1 MDKRPLHLV
10 YVAILMNLGLFW
22 AAYQLRLPFLA
33 YHTGTVYVTA
43 LLGATGGILAAIV
56 TFLAL
61 ACFYFGSSYAWFL
74 LGGIC
79 IATLVGEQLKKE
91 TRHKSW
97 AFVTG
102 EIFLIEAFCH
112 ILFTI
117 SFRYCV
123 PFDILGQ
130 PIFYALLPK
139 MNRVFATMIAGTV
152 VSLLTALLT
161 VGCATVCIL
170 CTPKRLIVSKEEL
183 KKEEAKTKERPLKKK
198 RLQRKKNQD

>member
-1 MDKRPLHLV
+1 MDKRPLQLV
-10 YVAILMNLGLFW
+10 YIGILMNLGLFW
-22 AAYQLRLPFLA
+22 AAYQFKLPFLA
-33 YHTGTVYVTA
+33 YHTGTVYVTT
-43 LLGATGGILAAIV
+43 LLGATGGILTAVV
-56 TFLAL
+56 TFLPL
-61 ACFYFGSSYAWFL
+61 ACFWFGSSYAWFM
-74 LGGIC
+74 LGGVC

-130 PIFYALLPK
+130 PIFYALVPK
-139 MNRVFATMIAGTV
+139 MNRVFATMIAGAV
-152 VSLLTALLT
+152 VSFLTALLT

-170 CTPKRLIVSKEEL
+170 CTPKRMILSKEDI
-183 KKEEAKTKERPLKKK
+183 KKQDEKTKEKPLKKK
-198 RLQRKKNQD
+198 SLQRKKNQN